1 MSATAFQ
8 RARREAA
15 ATMRAAAESVQEEQE
30 LYINETNQENETSTN
45 EGTLQEEALH
55 EENANEQESDSD
67 TKEENAKEQESDSD
81 TKEEN
86 AKEENLP
93 EKEYTVAQLKT
104 MCDEKGIEYKARAT
118 KAELIE
124 LLGM

>member
-67 TKEENAKEQESDSD
+67 TKEENAKE
-81 TKEEN
+81 
-86 AKEENLP
+86 ENLP

>member
-15 ATMRAAAESVQEEQE
+15 ATMRAAAESVQKENDYTAAE
-30 LYINETNQENETSTN
+30 LK
-45 EGTLQEEALH
+45 A
-55 EENANEQESDSD
+55 
-67 TKEENAKEQESDSD
+67 
-81 TKEEN
+81 
-86 AKEENLP
+86 
-93 EKEYTVAQLKT
+93 
-104 MCDEKGIEYKARAT
+104 MCNEKGIEYKAKAT

>member
-30 LYINETNQENETSTN
+30 LNINETNQENEDSTN
-45 EGTLQEEALH
+45 EGTLQEENL
-55 EENANEQESDSD
+55 NEQEPDIE
-67 TKEENAKEQESDSD
+67 TNEEDATEDNTEVKD
-81 TKEEN
+81 
-86 AKEENLP
+86 
-93 EKEYTVAQLKT
+93 YTVAQLKA
-104 MCDEKGIEYKARAT
+104 MCDEKAIEYKTRAT
-118 KAELIE
+118 KAELIV

>member
-15 ATMRAAAESVQEEQE
+15 ATMRAAAE
-30 LYINETNQENETSTN
+30 
-45 EGTLQEEALH
+45 AD
-55 EENANEQESDSD
+55 AK
-67 TKEENAKEQESDSD
+67 KEKEDH
-81 TKEEN
+81 
-86 AKEENLP
+86 
-93 EKEYTVAQLKT
+93 EYTVTQLKE

-124 LLGM
+124 LLGL